1 MLRGCMKN
9 VQHHAHGSV
18 NITEAISVSIEYPPL
33 LTIDEVAEY
42 LKIKPSTVR
51 AMCRRGE
58 LPAIKVGRIWRVNQY
73 QLNEMILKNN

>member
-1 MLRGCMKN
+1 MKN
-9 VQHHAHGSV
+9 VQHQSHGSV
-18 NITEAISVSIEYPPL
+18 NVTEAIYDPIDSPPL
-33 LTIDEVAEY
+33 LTIDEVADY

-73 QLNEMILKNN
+73 QLNEKILKNN